1 MSRGK
6 SWSEEEIKALTVVM
20 DKFPDLM
27 PTALA
32 RVCKGLYICPTRT
45 ESAIRERFRWLK
57 RGPEEE
63 EEAVQT
69 PIEEN
74 VENVYKDLYEGIIGT
89 IFRNASLYTK
99 GYDDDIFIHIP
110 SLRKWLLENEADRY
124 YDKLNEL
131 VGARYIYQIPD
142 TGKEGNNGRMVQNP
156 ERHKRSLDMEVKRT
170 F

>member
-6 SWSEEEIKALTVVM
+6 NWTEEEIKALTEVM

-32 RVCKGLYICPTRT
+32 KVCKGLYVCPTRT

-57 RGPEEE
+57 KEAEA
-63 EEAVQT
+63 EEAAMQT
-69 PIEEN
+69 STAEN
-74 VENVYKDLYEGIIGT
+74 VENVYKD
-89 IFRNASLYTK
+89 ASLYTK
-99 GYDDDIFIHIP
+99 GYEDDIFIHIP

-131 VGARYIYQIPD
+131 VGVRYIYQIPD